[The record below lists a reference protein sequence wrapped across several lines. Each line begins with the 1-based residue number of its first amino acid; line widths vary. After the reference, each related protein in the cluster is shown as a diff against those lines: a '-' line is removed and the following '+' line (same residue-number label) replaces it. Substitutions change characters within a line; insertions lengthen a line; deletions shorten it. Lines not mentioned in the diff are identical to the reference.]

1 MCIVGIRGS
10 ECQRCLESRTL
21 GSSSVLMSMSLL
33 MSMFR
38 SGKASCTR
46 TQRYIFEV
54 WKSYQPVVFRGPT
67 SRRLRVSLRPIR
79 TTYLKLGETIL
90 PKKSELKY
98 GEKDLVVGDLNPS
111 RAKVKVTIYLDG
123 DVLLEARRQAEQK
136 GKRYQTLINES
147 LRAQILGEHGT
158 GRSR

>member
-1 MCIVGIRGS
+1 M
-10 ECQRCLESRTL
+10 
-21 GSSSVLMSMSLL
+21 
-33 MSMFR
+33 
-38 SGKASCTR
+38 
-46 TQRYIFEV
+46 
-54 WKSYQPVVFRGPT
+54 
-67 SRRLRVSLRPIR
+67 
-79 TTYLKLGETIL
+79 KLGETIL

-98 GEKDLVVGDLNPS
+98 GEKELVVGDLNPS